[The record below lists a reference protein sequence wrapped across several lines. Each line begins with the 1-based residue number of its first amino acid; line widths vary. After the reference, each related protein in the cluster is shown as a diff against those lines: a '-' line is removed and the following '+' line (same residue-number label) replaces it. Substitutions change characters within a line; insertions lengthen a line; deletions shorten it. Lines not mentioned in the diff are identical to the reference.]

1 MDGAGNQ
8 IMSRPIDFME
18 PSFASSVAD
27 ATSVHH
33 NIDNLIYENDRDKS
47 FNKFAEILQNYEID
61 EGRVNRISK
70 VPDIVNN
77 VILKQLWKEK
87 GSPFIKMLPGA
98 GRSYYGLDRRNEAYI
113 PFESETHPVD
123 TMGIYSYFPESH
135 FMGELAH
142 ADQYKRKE
150 GESMFDW
157 KMRRM
162 NIDIKGNTEWEK
174 LGEEAYQTPGAVE
187 WEAHKIKEQELYEH
201 LPAGFNLSGSDS
213 LFQRMKRSQWN
224 LWKDELKNIQKL
236 QYPE

>member
-1 MDGAGNQ
+1 MDTEATP
-8 IMSRPIDFME
+8 IMSRLIDFME

-27 ATSVHH
+27 ETSVHH
-33 NIDNLIYENDRDKS
+33 NIDNLIYEDES
-47 FNKFAEILQNYEID
+47 FNKFADILQHYEID

-70 VPDIVNN
+70 VSDIFNN

-98 GRSYYGLDRRNEAYI
+98 GRSNYGIDERTEAYN
-113 PFESETHPVD
+113 PFESKTQPVD
-123 TMGIYSYFPESH
+123 TMNLYSYLPESS

-162 NIDIKGNTEWEK
+162 NLHNKSTIESEK
-174 LGEEAYQTPGAVE
+174 LGEEAYQTPGAQE

-213 LFQRMKRSQWN
+213 LFQRMKRRQWD